1 MTAAATDSGELTT
14 LSPET
19 FRQRVD
25 SSPDWLAQR
34 RRAAWDAFESLPW
47 PSTQRDED
55 WRRTDISKLHVERFR
70 PLVDVDGGL
79 AASMAE
85 QWNSADANA
94 AFAMDAPN
102 VGPAVT
108 DADALLAQG
117 VIITTLEEAVQL
129 HPDLVQRALTRV
141 AVDESKF
148 IALWNALWR
157 GGVFVY
163 VPRGVEALAPVW
175 IAHPA
180 SGEERAV
187 IPATVVL
194 LDDASSLTVV
204 DAYASPPGPQELFSD
219 AMTMLKVGRD
229 ARLDYVLLQQWG
241 ERVWHVATHRA
252 TLEANARLRFFGAT
266 LGSHLQKAYW
276 EALLDGAGAE
286 ADISGVCFAESNQHI
301 DHQSLQAHRARDT
314 RSNLLLKVAVRDRA
328 RSVYSGLIDVAPEAV
343 HADGYV
349 QNRNL
354 LLSEGAKAD
363 AVPRLEIK
371 ANDVRCGHGATAGH
385 IDQEQRFY
393 FESRGVPRPDA
404 DALIVRGFLDD
415 VIRRVPQPG
424 VAKLIAGLID
434 AEVSG
439 LPQVGMAES
448 EE

>member
-1 MTAAATDSGELTT
+1 MTTAAAGTGELTT

-19 FRQRVD
+19 FHQRID

-47 PSTQRDED
+47 PSSQRDED

-70 PLVDVDGGL
+70 PLVDVDGGM
-79 AASMAE
+79 AAAMAQ
-85 QWNSADANA
+85 QWDTADSNA
-94 AFAMDAPN
+94 AFAVDAPN

-117 VIITTLEEAVQL
+117 VIITTLEEAVQR
-129 HPDLVQRALTRV
+129 HPDLVERALARV

-157 GGVFVY
+157 GGVFIY

-175 IAHPA
+175 VAHPA
-180 SGEERAV
+180 SGEERAI
-187 IPATVVL
+187 IPATLVL

-204 DAYASPPGPQELFSD
+204 DAYASPRGPQELFSD
-219 AMTMLKVGRD
+219 ALTMINVGRD

-252 TLEANARLRFFGAT
+252 ALEANARLRFFGAT
-266 LGSHLQKAYW
+266 LGAHLQKAYW

-286 ADISGVCFAESNQHI
+286 ADIAGLCFAESNQHI

-314 RSNLLLKVAVRDRA
+314 RSDLLLKVAVRDRA

-363 AVPRLEIK
+363 SVPRLEIK

-385 IDQEQRFY
+385 IDDEQRFY
-393 FESRGVPRPDA
+393 FQTRAVPRADA
-404 DALIVRGFLDD
+404 DALIVRGFLAD
-415 VIRRVPQPG
+415 VIQRLPQPG
-424 VAKLIAGLID
+424 VARLVGGLVD

-439 LPQVGMAES
+439 LPQVGMAEA

>member
-1 MTAAATDSGELTT
+1 MTIASAGPGELTT

-19 FRQRVD
+19 FQQRAD

-47 PSTQRDED
+47 PSSQRDED
-55 WRRTDISKLHVERFR
+55 WRRTDISGLHVERFR
-70 PLVDVDGGL
+70 PLVDVDGGM
-79 AASMAE
+79 AASMAQ
-85 QWNSADANA
+85 QWGAADPSA

-117 VIITTLEEAVQL
+117 VIITTLEEAVVL
-129 HPDLVQRALTRV
+129 HPDLVQRALSRV

-157 GGVFVY
+157 GGVFIY

-180 SGEERAV
+180 SGAERAV

-194 LDDASSLTVV
+194 LDDASALTVV
-204 DAYASPPGPQELFSD
+204 DAYASPPGSHELFSD
-219 AMTMLKVGRD
+219 AVTMLNVGRD
-229 ARLDYVLLQQWG
+229 ARLDYILLQQWG

-252 TLEANARLRFFGAT
+252 TLDANARLRFFGAT
-266 LGSHLQKAYW
+266 LGSHLQKSHW

-286 ADISGVCFAESNQHI
+286 ADIAGVCFAESNQHI

-314 RSNLLLKVAVRDRA
+314 RSDLLLKVAVRDRA

-354 LLSEGAKAD
+354 ILSDGAKAD
-363 AVPRLEIK
+363 SVPRLEIK

-385 IDQEQRFY
+385 IDDEQRFY
-393 FESRGVPRPDA
+393 FETRAVPRAEA
-404 DALIVRGFLDD
+404 DALIVRGFFDD
-415 VIRRVPQPG
+415 VTRRVPHPG
-424 VAKLIAGLID
+424 VALLLAGLLD
-434 AEVSG
+434 AEISG
-439 LPQVGMAES
+439 LPQLGLAEA
-448 EE
+448 EA

>member
-1 MTAAATDSGELTT
+1 MSTAAAGAGELTT
-14 LSPET
+14 LSPEIVRLRAET
-19 FRQRVD
+19 
-25 SSPDWLAQR
+25 SPDWLAQR
-34 RRAAWDAFESLPW
+34 RRAAWDAFESMPW
-47 PSTQRDED
+47 PSSQRDED
-55 WRRTDISKLHVERFR
+55 WRRTDISGLRAERFL
-70 PLVDVDGGL
+70 PLVDVDGGM
-79 AASMAE
+79 AAAMAQSWDIAE
-85 QWNSADANA
+85 PNA

-102 VGPAVT
+102 VGPAVS

-117 VIITTLEEAVQL
+117 VIITTLEEAAAL
-129 HPDLVQRALTRV
+129 HPELVQRALARV
-141 AVDESKF
+141 AIDESKF

-180 SGEERAV
+180 SGDQRAV

-204 DAYASPPGPQELFSD
+204 DAYASPPGTNELFSD
-219 AMTMLKVGRD
+219 AVTMLDIGRD
-229 ARLDYVLLQQWG
+229 AQLDYILLQQWG

-252 TLEANARLRFFGAT
+252 TLAANARLHFFGAT
-266 LGSHLQKAYW
+266 LGSHVQKSYW
-276 EALLDGAGAE
+276 EALLDGAGSE
-286 ADISGVCFAESNQHI
+286 ADLAGVCFAEQDQHI
-301 DHQSLQAHRARDT
+301 DHQSLQAHRAPDT
-314 RSNLLLKVAVRDRA
+314 RSDLLLKVAVRDKA

-363 AVPRLEIK
+363 SVPRLEIK

-385 IDQEQRFY
+385 IDEEQRFY
-393 FESRGVPRPDA
+393 FQSRAVARADA
-404 DALIVRGFLDD
+404 DALIVRGFLAD
-415 VIRRVPQPG
+415 VIKRVPHPG
-424 VAKLIAGLID
+424 VGRLIASLLD

-439 LPQVGMAES
+439 VGQLGLAEADD
-448 EE
+448 

>member
-1 MTAAATDSGELTT
+1 LTT
-14 LSPET
+14 LSPEIVRLRAET
-19 FRQRVD
+19 
-25 SSPDWLAQR
+25 SPDWLAQR

-47 PSTQRDED
+47 PSSHSDED
-55 WRRTDISKLHVERFR
+55 WRRTDISGLRAERFR
-70 PLVDVDGGL
+70 PLVDVDGGM
-79 AASMAE
+79 AASMA
-85 QWNSADANA
+85 QAWDSADPNA
-94 AFAMDAPN
+94 AFAVDAPN
-102 VGPAVT
+102 VGPAIT

-117 VIITTLEEAVQL
+117 VIITTLEEAATR
-129 HPDLVQRALTRV
+129 HPELVQRALSRV

-180 SGEERAV
+180 SGDQRAV
-187 IPATVVL
+187 FPAGVVL

-204 DAYASPPGPQELFSD
+204 ESFASPAGPEELFSD
-219 AMTMLKVGRD
+219 ALTVLNVGRD
-229 ARLDYVLLQQWG
+229 ASLDYMLLQQWG

-266 LGSHLQKAYW
+266 LGAHVQKSYW
-276 EALLDGAGAE
+276 EALLDGAGSE
-286 ADISGVCFAESNQHI
+286 ADIAGVCFAEHDQHI
-301 DHQSLQAHRARDT
+301 DHQSLQAHRAHDT
-314 RSNLLLKVAVRDRA
+314 RSDLLLKVAVRDRA

-363 AVPRLEIK
+363 SVPSLEIK

-385 IDQEQRFY
+385 IDDEQRFY
-393 FESRGVPRPDA
+393 FMSRAVQRADA

-415 VIRRVPQPG
+415 VIKRVPHPG
-424 VAKLIAGLID
+424 VARLIATLLD

-439 LPQVGMAES
+439 LPQLGLGET

>member
-1 MTAAATDSGELTT
+1 MTIASAGPGELTT
-14 LSPET
+14 LSQET
-19 FRQRVD
+19 FRQRVE
-25 SSPDWLAQR
+25 SSPEWLARR

-47 PSTQRDED
+47 PSSQRDED
-55 WRRTDISKLHVERFR
+55 WRRTDISGLHVERFR
-70 PLVDVDGGL
+70 PLVDVDGGM
-79 AASMAE
+79 AASMAQ
-85 QWNSADANA
+85 QWDSADPSA

-129 HPDLVQRALTRV
+129 HPDLVERALSRV

-157 GGVFVY
+157 GGVFIY

-187 IPATVVL
+187 LPATVVL
-194 LDDASSLTVV
+194 LDDASSLRVI
-204 DAYASPPGPQELFSD
+204 DAYASPPGPGELFSD
-219 AMTMLKVGRD
+219 AMTMLNVGRD
-229 ARLDYVLLQQWG
+229 AHLEYVLLQQWG

-276 EALLDGAGAE
+276 EVLLDGAGAE
-286 ADISGVCFAESNQHI
+286 ADIAGVCFAESDQHI

-314 RSNLLLKVAVRDRA
+314 RSDLLLKVAVRDRA
-328 RSVYSGLIDVAPEAV
+328 RSVYSGLIDVEADAV

-363 AVPRLEIK
+363 SVPRLEIK

-385 IDQEQRFY
+385 IDEEQRFY
-393 FESRGVPRPDA
+393 FQSRAVSRADA

-415 VIRRVPQPG
+415 VIHRVAHPG
-424 VAKLIAGLID
+424 LQRLIAGLFE

-439 LPQVGMAES
+439 LPQLGLAET